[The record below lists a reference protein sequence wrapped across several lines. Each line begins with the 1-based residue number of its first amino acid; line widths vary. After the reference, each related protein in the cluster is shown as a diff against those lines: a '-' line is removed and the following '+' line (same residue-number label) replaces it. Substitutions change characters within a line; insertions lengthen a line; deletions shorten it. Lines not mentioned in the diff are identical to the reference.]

1 MSIFD
6 FVSPIFNALGVHMQ
20 NQTNAQQANLNR
32 QFQERMSNT
41 AHQREVADLRAAG
54 LNPIL
59 SANSGASS
67 PSGSVSAPAQ
77 NMFGNINSAYSL
89 HLQEQSMKQQLDLQK
104 AQIRNINAQAQNTNV
119 NTARAV
125 ASYDHD
131 YDFSLGPFRIGVHG
145 KYSGYRPSSQPNS
158 AKSVYRPSSQPNSAK
173 SVYYHSMNS
182 QLNDIISNR

>member
-6 FVSPIFNALGVHMQ
+6 FVSPIFNAFGVHMQ
-20 NQTNAQQANLNR
+20 NQANAEQADLNR

-89 HLQEQSMKQQLDLQK
+89 HLQEQSMKQQLDLQR
-104 AQIRNINAQAQNTNV
+104 AQIHNINSQ
-119 NTARAV
+119 TAMNAKQLSNSDNSPLV
-125 ASYDHD
+125 QKY
-131 YDFSLGPFRIGVHG
+131 LGNAAARDLD
-145 KYSGYRPSSQPNS
+145 SGYKNLRQSIVNLSAPHS
-158 AKSVYRPSSQPNSAK
+158 AKSLTLSDRIRNYYNYDRFSAFRN
-173 SVYYHSMNS
+173 MF
-182 QLNDIISNR
+182 

>member
-6 FVSPIFNALGVHMQ
+6 FVSPIFNAFGVHMQ
-20 NQTNAQQANLNR
+20 NQTNAQQADLNR

-67 PSGSVSAPAQ
+67 PSGSVSAPAH

-89 HLQEQSMKQQLDLQK
+89 HIQEESMKNQLALQR
-104 AQIRNINAQAQNTNV
+104 AQINNINAQARNTN
-119 NTARAV
+119 
-125 ASYDHD
+125 
-131 YDFSLGPFRIGVHG
+131 I
-145 KYSGYRPSSQPNS
+145 NS
-158 AKSVYRPSSQPNSAK
+158 AKTLHTASGGITIPKIGHIGLDYSDGGFIRNSVNSAVSYVRSK
-173 SVYYHSMNS
+173 F
-182 QLNDIISNR
+182 